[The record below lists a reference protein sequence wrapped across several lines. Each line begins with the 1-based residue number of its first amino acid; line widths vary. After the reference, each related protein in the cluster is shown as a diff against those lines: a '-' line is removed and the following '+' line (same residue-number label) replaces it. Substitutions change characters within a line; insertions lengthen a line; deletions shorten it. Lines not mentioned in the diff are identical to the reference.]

1 MLRQQSIT
9 RLVKFMQTRCE
20 RTGQVEIGVIAHEG
34 KEFSAL
40 GATVVGR
47 HVTGYTK
54 LEAGNLTLSTWCGK
68 TMLDCRSEVVER
80 YWSGTLTIMF
90 RLTGSRFIV
99 GYALAEN
106 GMLFRGELLTNTD
119 EDDARRTARHI
130 ANHFA
135 ELDAEDEANWSEEE
149 E

>member
-1 MLRQQSIT
+1 MN
-9 RLVKFMQTRCE
+9 TRCKRNGQIE
-20 RTGQVEIGVIAHEG
+20 TGIIEHEG
-34 KEFSAL
+34 REFAAL

-47 HVTGYTK
+47 HITAYTK
-54 LEAGNLTLSTWCGK
+54 QSNGSLNLSTWCGK

-80 YWSGTLTIMF
+80 YWSGTLAIMF
-90 RLTGSRFIV
+90 RLTNDRFIV

-106 GMLFRGELLTNTD
+106 GMLFRGELLINAD
-119 EDDARRTARHI
+119 EDDARRTSRHL

>member
-1 MLRQQSIT
+1 M
-9 RLVKFMQTRCE
+9 KTRCQRNGQIE
-20 RTGQVEIGVIAHEG
+20 TGIIEHEG
-34 KEFSAL
+34 REFASL

-47 HVTGYTK
+47 HITAYTK
-54 LEAGNLTLSTWCGK
+54 QTAGNLTLSTWCGK
-68 TMLDCRSEVVER
+68 TMLDCRSEIVER
-80 YWSGTLTIMF
+80 YWSGSLAIVF
-90 RLTGSRFIV
+90 RLTNDRFIV
-99 GYALAEN
+99 GYGLAEN
-106 GMLFRGELLTNTD
+106 GMLFRGELLINAD